1 MAYFSRKGECII
13 YFTSPVHL
21 SLQLNVTQH
30 PRSPRVLVGVC
41 ECTNGALWIHN
52 EMQMLKKALKLKRV
66 PWAFSYRSLS
76 CVPFFALI
84 KHREYNSAINK
95 ALYLDYEQTRPY
107 PLITVHPLRQ
117 TQ

>member
-13 YFTSPVHL
+13 YFISPVHL

-41 ECTNGALWIHN
+41 VCTNGALWIRN

-76 CVPFFALI
+76 CVHFLHLLNTVNVILQLI
-84 KHREYNSAINK
+84 KHFI
-95 ALYLDYEQTRPY
+95 
-107 PLITVHPLRQ
+107 LIMSKHVHIF
-117 TQ
+117 